1 MMETATATGGLVYG
15 IRLRREVEYRYVGI
29 TTKTASRRFHRH
41 LRVAAEGRKTPFYDW
56 LRKHD
61 PTDVIADELDWIEGL
76 PELGQA
82 EVDWISYLR
91 REGDRLLNLSD
102 GGLGP
107 TGVVWTEEMREAAR
121 VRSTGRKISRQ
132 SGPGASFYGKNH
144 SLEQREKWSQER
156 KGTYAGSENPNF
168 GKFGPEHP
176 SYGHSMSEAS
186 REALSEARKGAGNPN
201 FGKKAS
207 AETRGKMSAVRK
219 GRPMPSSRR
228 NAHTRHHT
236 NKGLEKADC
245 RYCVEDSAKPSLSS
259 ESESES

>member
-1 MMETATATGGLVYG
+1 METTTTTGGLVYG

-29 TTKTASRRFHRH
+29 TTKTASRRFHQH

-56 LRKHD
+56 VRKQD
-61 PTDVIADELDWIEGL
+61 PADLTADELDWIEGL
-76 PELGQA
+76 QELGEA
-82 EVDWISYLR
+82 EMNWISYLR

-107 TGVVWTEEMREAAR
+107 TGVVWTEAMREAAR
-121 VRSTGRKISRQ
+121 IRSTGRKIKRE
-132 SGPGASFYGKNH
+132 SGSGASFYGKNH
-144 SLEQREKWSQER
+144 SPELREKWSRER
-156 KGTYAGSENPNF
+156 KGTISGPDNPNY

-176 SYGHSMSEAS
+176 SYGRVLSEEA
-186 REALSEARKGAGNPN
+186 RAALSEARKGAGNPN

-207 AETRGKMSAVRK
+207 AETRAKMSAVRK
-219 GRPMPSSRR
+219 GVPKPSSQRS
-228 NAHTRHHT
+228 AHTRHHT
-236 NKGLEKADC
+236 NKGIEKADC

>member
-1 MMETATATGGLVYG
+1 METTTAGGLVYG

-29 TTKTASRRFHRH
+29 TTKTASRRFHQH

-56 LRKHD
+56 LRKHA
-61 PTDVIADELDWIEGL
+61 PSDVIADELDWIEGL
-76 PELGQA
+76 HELGQA

-121 VRSTGRKISRQ
+121 IRSTGRKIARQ
-132 SGPGASFYGKNH
+132 SGPGASFFGKNH

-156 KGTYAGSENPNF
+156 KGSYLGPDNPNF
-168 GKFGPEHP
+168 GKFGQEHP
-176 SYGHSMSEAS
+176 SYGHSVSEET
-186 REALSEARKGAGNPN
+186 RKALSEAKKGAGNPN

-207 AETRGKMSAVRK
+207 AETRAKMSAVRK
-219 GRPMPSSRR
+219 GRSMLAMQH
-228 NAHTRHHT
+228 NAHTRDHT
-236 NKGLEKADC
+236 NKGIEKADC
-245 RYCVEDSAKPSLSS
+245 RFCVEDSAKPSLSS

>member
-1 MMETATATGGLVYG
+1 MGTTATGGLVYG

-29 TTKTASRRFHRH
+29 TTKTASRRFHQH

-61 PTDVIADELDWIEGL
+61 PADLIADELDWIEGL

-82 EVDWISYLR
+82 EMDWISYLR
-91 REGDRLLNLSD
+91 REGDRLLNLAD

-107 TGVVWTEEMREAAR
+107 TGVVWTEEQREAAR
-121 VRSTGRKISRQ
+121 IRNTGRKGLSR
-132 SGPGASFYGKNH
+132 PGAANPFFGGKH
-144 SLEQREKWSQER
+144 TAEQRKKWEASR
-156 KGTYAGSENPNF
+156 KGTNSGADNPNF
-168 GKFGPEHP
+168 GKFGANHP
-176 SYGHSMSEAS
+176 SFGHSVSDET
-186 REALSEARKGAGNPN
+186 RKILSEAKKGAGNPN

-207 AETRGKMSAVRK
+207 AGTRAKMSAVRK
-219 GRPMPSSRR
+219 GRPMPSSQR

-236 NKGLEKADC
+236 NKGVEKADC
-245 RYCVEDSAKPSLSS
+245 KYCVEDSANPSLPS

>member
-1 MMETATATGGLVYG
+1 METTTAPGGLVYG

-29 TTKTASRRFHRH
+29 TTKTASRRFHQH

-61 PTDVIADELDWIEGL
+61 PSDVIADELDWIEGL

-82 EVDWISYLR
+82 EVEWISYLR

-121 VRSTGRKISRQ
+121 IRSTGRKISRQ
-132 SGPGASFYGKNH
+132 SGPGAPFYGMNH
-144 SLEQREKWSQER
+144 SLEQREKWSRER
-156 KGTYAGSENPNF
+156 KGTYSGAGNPNY
-168 GKFGPEHP
+168 GKFGPDHP
-176 SYGHSMSEAS
+176 SYGHTVSDET
-186 REALSEARKGAGNPN
+186 RKLLSDAKRGAGNPN
-201 FGKKAS
+201 FGKKLS
-207 AETRGKMSAVRK
+207 TETRARMSAAQK
-219 GRPMPSSRR
+219 GKPNRGP
-228 NAHTRHHT
+228 HTRFHT
-236 NKGLEKADC
+236 KQGIEIAAC
-245 RYCVEDSAKPSLSS
+245 SFCIEDSAKTSLSS